1 MKKIKMKK
9 DKFDF
14 EVFVGETAKA
24 FGGKKKDVCFILDP
38 KYSLLKYPNDYKEV
52 KAHIEKGDRIFVFFA
67 LGPELEEEDI
77 YKADCADGK
86 PLKIKEDSP
95 AVYGE
100 DEIVGYVVTLKDDN
114 YIFES
119 YLCESPM
126 VCDHPPSFS
135 KYSYKELNL
144 RMENFLKKFTK

>member
-1 MKKIKMKK
+1 
-9 DKFDF
+9 
-14 EVFVGETAKA
+14 
-24 FGGKKKDVCFILDP
+24 
-38 KYSLLKYPNDYKEV
+38 
-52 KAHIEKGDRIFVFFA
+52 FVFFA
-67 LGPELEEEDI
+67 GGLQLEEDDIYKAVVCLLLIISDICGLQLEEDDI

-86 PLKIKEDSP
+86 PVKIKEDSP

-119 YLCESPM
+119 YLCESPI
-126 VCDHPPSFS
+126 VCDHPPSFR

-144 RMENFLKKFTK
+144 RMENFLKKFTQ